1 MTMARKRTMT
11 PSTPETAS
19 SDTTAPA
26 SSSSPEALRSK
37 ALQEQADCRSAME
50 QRKEVQGWKES
61 RKRIHDLRERMRS
74 SFVDRDDAITAIL
87 AALISRTGCV
97 LLGPPGTAK
106 SLLVSRVA
114 RECSLRIGTE
124 DANYFEYLLTAHTMP
139 EEIFGPT
146 EIGLLLQNPPQV
158 QRRTVARLPHAELA
172 FLDEVFR
179 GGSHIL
185 NTLLTIL
192 NERRFY
198 NGQIVEEVPLVGFIG
213 AANNPPQTEELKA
226 FFDRFPVRVWVN
238 SVLRDESNRNRN
250 ARQLIA
256 ADAGIDGRRPRAEQ
270 PPSMLDFRKLWSI
283 LRVKLSPNPN
293 EPAHSGS
300 ARLQEFTRNFMS
312 FQADGQLSDRS
323 FVQLWYF
330 AGALDLVEGR
340 DPDKSF
346 AEGGRGHWNCFGY
359 IAPTQQSEAVIK
371 HNLKSRMAAYNSAGA

>member
-1 MTMARKRTMT
+1 MTTARRKSATVSGAD
-11 PSTPETAS
+11 PAS
-19 SDTTAPA
+19 SEATAPA
-26 SSSSPEALRSK
+26 SSGSPDELRRKALR
-37 ALQEQADCRSAME
+37 EQADCRTAVE
-50 QRKEVQGWKES
+50 QRKEVAEWKES
-61 RKRIHDLRERMRS
+61 RKRIHDLRERMRA
-74 SFVDRDDAITAIL
+74 SFVDRDEAITAIL

-106 SLLVSRVA
+106 SLLVSRIA
-114 RECSLRIGTE
+114 RECNLRIGTE
-124 DANYFEYLLTAHTMP
+124 DSNYFEYLLTAHTMP

-146 EIGLLLQNPPQV
+146 EIGLLLQDPPQV

-213 AANNPPQTEELKA
+213 AANIPPQTEELKA

-238 SVLRDESNRNRN
+238 SVLRDESKRN
-250 ARQLIA
+250 AHARRLIA
-256 ADAGIDGRRPRAEQ
+256 ADAGIEGRRPRNEQ
-270 PPSMLDFRKLWSI
+270 PSMLDFRKLWSI

-293 EPAHSGS
+293 EPEHSENK
-300 ARLQEFTRNFMS
+300 RLQEFTRNFMS

-330 AGALDLVEGR
+330 AGALDMVEGR

-359 IAPTQQSEAVIK
+359 IAPTLQSEAVIK
-371 HNLKSRMAAYNSAGA
+371 HNLKSRMAAYSPAGA